1 VLLSCSCFKTPIRS
15 FRPVQRLQLHRA
27 PGAWHFRDSR
37 RRRVMAAVQQE
48 SKQKPPGI
56 SSLAALD
63 RSLSTAVFR
72 SIGTQIPRPA
82 LMLFEHAGNG
92 LFWIP
97 GAQLPTLC
105 GDHSM
110 LQPRAVALI
119 LTA

>member
-1 VLLSCSCFKTPIRS
+1 MLLSCSCLNTPIRF

-27 PGAWHFRDSR
+27 RGAWLFRDSC

-48 SKQKPPGI
+48 REQKPPGM

-72 SIGTQIPRPA
+72 SIGMQIPRPA

-97 GAQLPTLC
+97 GDC
-105 GDHSM
+105 E
-110 LQPRAVALI
+110 
-119 LTA
+119 